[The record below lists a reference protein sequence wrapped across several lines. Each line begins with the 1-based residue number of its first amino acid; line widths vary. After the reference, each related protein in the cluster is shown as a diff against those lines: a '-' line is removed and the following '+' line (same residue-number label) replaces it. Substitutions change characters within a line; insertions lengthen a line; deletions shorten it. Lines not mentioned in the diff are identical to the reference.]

1 MAASAARA
9 AMTDQSALPS
19 EPATLRPLGV
29 PKLGVPDAALIRHA
43 LGAGWHD
50 FRAAP
55 AFGLIIA
62 VLCVLAGWG
71 MMALTAWSG
80 HTFWLVLGVF
90 AFPLAAPF
98 AALGTYEVSRL
109 RQLGERPTVGRV
121 AAVLWA
127 ERGRQ
132 LPLLSALMMTML
144 LFWFF
149 LGHMIFALFLGLKP
163 MTNIMS
169 SADVFL
175 SVDGLMML
183 GLGSLVGAG
192 FGLLLFAIC
201 VIGLPLLLDR
211 EVDYV
216 TALITSIGM
225 VAANP
230 GVMLP
235 WALFIAVVVMLAMVP
250 AFLGLLVVLPWL
262 GHASWHVYAGLKS
275 EKALNLKTP

>member
-1 MAASAARA
+1 MSAA
-9 AMTDQSALPS
+9 P
-19 EPATLRPLGV
+19 TLRTHGV
-29 PKLGVPDAALIRHA
+29 PHFGVPDVGLLRRALA
-43 LGAGWHD
+43 AGWRD
-50 FRAAP
+50 FTAAP
-55 AFGLIIA
+55 GFGLIIA
-62 VLCVLAGWG
+62 GLCLAAGWG
-71 MMALTAWSG
+71 MSALTVWAG

-90 AFPLAAPF
+90 GFPLAAPF

-109 RQLGERPTVGRV
+109 RGQGERPSVGRV
-121 AAVLWA
+121 MSVLWA

-132 LPLLSALMMTML
+132 LPLLSALMMVML

-175 SVDGLMML
+175 SADGLMML
-183 GLGSLVGAG
+183 GLGTLVGAG
-192 FGLLLFAIC
+192 FALLLYAIC

-216 TALITSIGM
+216 TAMITSFGI

-230 GVMLP
+230 
-235 WALFIAVVVMLAMVP
+235 VVMLMWAAVIAVLLVLAMLP

-262 GHASWHVYAGLKS
+262 GHASWHVYDGLK
-275 EKALNLKTP
+275 KA